1 MIAKV
6 VVDVTVDKEF
16 DYLIP
21 DSLTAQVKMGSRVN
35 LSFGPRKTQ
44 GYVVGFSLSSDH
56 PKLKAIESVVGEKP
70 YIAESLL
77 KLARWMADY
86 YCAPVE
92 LAVQAVLPGAVRNQS
107 AKFKEQLFVECVR
120 SKESGV
126 SIQNLKLTAKQLA
139 ILEVLD
145 PNPKKEFEQKFA
157 KPAKAAAAST
167 PQPHDFSSEF
177 EPLELSSQVEPTHS
191 SRSSRASVQIPP
203 VPTGMFLSELLK
215 VSGADAATVRA
226 LEKKG
231 LVRIGKQ
238 AALRDPFLNHT
249 MLRTEPLPLMP
260 GQAAALEAVK
270 RAIDRQG
277 AKNASSPLA
286 GEDRGEGHFLA
297 PQEPPHP
304 NPLPQ
309 GEREKSVRGNPVPQG
324 GREKASVIL
333 LHGVTGSGKTEVYL
347 QAIDYALNQ
356 GKGAIVLVPEISL
369 TPQTIDRFRG
379 RFGDTIA
386 VLHSHLSTG
395 ERHDEWHRIH
405 DGKARIVVGAR
416 SAVFAPIEN
425 LGLIVVD
432 EEHEHTYKQEE
443 MPRYHARDV
452 AVMRG
457 HFEKCAVLLG
467 SATPA
472 LESFNNAKNGKYQLV
487 EMMNRVD
494 HRAMPHIRIVD
505 MRQEAER
512 TGKMSVFS
520 RDLVDAVR
528 KRLDKAEQTIL
539 FLNRRGYASSLVC
552 PKCGLVAKCNDC
564 SISMTYHRHDETLK
578 CHICGAIQG
587 VPERCPGC
595 QDPAFKFAGI
605 GTQRVEVA
613 VGKLFPHAR
622 IARMDADATRG
633 KDSHRR
639 ILNEFKTGKIDILV
653 GTQMIAKGLDF
664 PNVTLIGVL
673 NADMSLHMPDFRAS
687 ERTFQLLTQVA
698 GRAGRGEI
706 PGEVIVQTST
716 PFHQAI
722 QAARRLDYDG
732 FCDQE
737 NEFRRELGYPPFGHL
752 VCVGIKGM
760 DQAKVTKAAEQ
771 FMAQLQPLLSSQVIV
786 SGPAPAPLEKA
797 KGQFRHQIMLRA
809 TTTKMMTGSL
819 KVVSREFRWPAGVS
833 VVIDVDAVSLM

>member
-6 VVDVTVDKEF
+6 VVDVAVDKEF

-21 DSLTAQVKMGSRVN
+21 DSLTAQVRLGSRVN
-35 LSFGPRKTQ
+35 LSFGPRQTQ
-44 GYVVGFSLSSDH
+44 GYVVGFSHSSGH

-107 AKFKEQLFVECVR
+107 AKFKEQLFVEPVA
-120 SKESGV
+120 SG
-126 SIQNLKLTAKQLA
+126 QLA
-139 ILEVLD
+139 EGSGLKS
-145 PNPKKEFEQKFA
+145 PKQTA
-157 KPAKAAAAST
+157 V
-167 PQPHDFSSEF
+167 
-177 EPLELSSQVEPTHS
+177 LELLQA
-191 SRSSRASVQIPP
+191 RG
-203 VPTGMFLSELLK
+203 GMFLQDLVKL
-215 VSGADAATVRA
+215 SGADAATVRA

-231 LVRIGKQ
+231 LAHIDKQ
-238 AALRDPFLNHT
+238 AALRDPFATHT
-249 MLRTEPLPLMP
+249 FLRTEPLALMT
-260 GQAAALEAVK
+260 GQAVALEVVK
-270 RAIDRQG
+270 QAIDRY
-277 AKNASSPLA
+277 
-286 GEDRGEGHFLA
+286 
-297 PQEPPHP
+297 
-304 NPLPQ
+304 
-309 GEREKSVRGNPVPQG
+309 G
-324 GREKASVIL
+324 GRKDAAGTAATTGSSSSVVTGVPAGMVASSVIL

-347 QAIDYALNQ
+347 QAIDYALSQ

-369 TPQTIDRFRG
+369 TPQTIERFRG

-386 VLHSHLSTG
+386 VLHSHLSSG

-405 DGKARIVVGAR
+405 DGTARIVVGAR
-416 SAVFAPIEN
+416 SAVFAPVAN

-472 LESFNNAKNGKYQLV
+472 LESFANAKNGKYHLV

-494 HRAMPHIRIVD
+494 HRAMPHMRVVD

-512 TGKMSVFS
+512 TGRLSVFS
-520 RDLVDAVR
+520 RDLLDAVR
-528 KRLDKAEQTIL
+528 KRLDKAEQVIL

-587 VPERCPGC
+587 VPDRCPGC

-605 GTQRVEVA
+605 GTQRVEVT

-737 NEFRRELGYPPFGHL
+737 NEFRRELGYPPYGHL
-752 VCVGIKGM
+752 VCVGIKGL
-760 DQAKVTKAAEQ
+760 DQVKVTKAAEQ
-771 FMAQLQPLLSSQVIV
+771 FTAQLQPLLSSDVIV
-786 SGPAPAPLEKA
+786 SGPSPAPLEKA

-809 TTTKMMTGSL
+809 PTTKAITTPL
-819 KVVSREFRWPAGVS
+819 KVVAREFHWPHGVS

>member
-6 VVDVTVDKEF
+6 VVDVAVDKEF

-21 DSLTAQVKMGSRVN
+21 DALTAQVKLGSRVN

-44 GYVVGFSLSSDH
+44 GYVVGFSQSSAH

-77 KLARWMADY
+77 RLARWMADY

-92 LAVQAVLPGAVRNQS
+92 LAVQAVLPGAVRNQG
-107 AKFKEQLFVECVR
+107 AKFKEQLFVALITTQAEQSIINTLTPALSPEGSGSSASELPLPSGERAGVR
-120 SKESGV
+120 GGSPR
-126 SIQNLKLTAKQLA
+126 APKQAA
-139 ILEVLD
+139 ILDLL
-145 PNPKKEFEQKFA
+145 QA
-157 KPAKAAAAST
+157 
-167 PQPHDFSSEF
+167 
-177 EPLELSSQVEPTHS
+177 
-191 SRSSRASVQIPP
+191 RG
-203 VPTGMFLSELLK
+203 GMFLHDLIKLSN
-215 VSGADAATVRA
+215 SDAAAVRA

-231 LVRIGKQ
+231 LVRIDKQ
-238 AALRDPFLNHT
+238 AELRDPFSNHT
-249 MLRTEPLPLMP
+249 ILKTEPLTLMP
-260 GQAAALEAVK
+260 GQAAALEVVK
-270 RAIDRQG
+270 QAIDKHSGSGKPRPLKEGTLMEGETGLSRVGQI
-277 AKNASSPLA
+277 APSS
-286 GEDRGEGHFLA
+286 
-297 PQEPPHP
+297 
-304 NPLPQ
+304 
-309 GEREKSVRGNPVPQG
+309 
-324 GREKASVIL
+324 SVIL

-347 QAIDYALNQ
+347 QAIDHALSQ

-369 TPQTIDRFRG
+369 TPQTIERFRG
-379 RFGDTIA
+379 RFGDIIA
-386 VLHSHLSTG
+386 VLHSHLSSG

-405 DGKARIVVGAR
+405 EGTARIVVGAR
-416 SAVFAPIEN
+416 SAVFAPVAN
-425 LGLIVVD
+425 LGLMVVD
-432 EEHEHTYKQEE
+432 EEHEQTYKQEE

-472 LESFNNAKNGKYQLV
+472 LESFANAKNGKYRLV
-487 EMMNRVD
+487 EMMHRVD
-494 HRAMPHIRIVD
+494 HRAMPHMRIVD

-512 TGKMSVFS
+512 TGRLSIFS

-528 KRLDKAEQTIL
+528 KRIDKAEQVIL

-613 VGKLFPHAR
+613 VGKLFPKAR

-760 DQAKVTKAAEQ
+760 DQTKVAKAAEQ
-771 FMAQLQPLLSSQVIV
+771 FAAQLQPLLSSQVIV

-809 TTTKMMTGSL
+809 PTTKAITESL
-819 KVVSREFRWPAGVS
+819 KVVAREFRWPSGVS
-833 VVIDVDAVSLM
+833 VYIDVDAVSLM

>member
-6 VVDVTVDKEF
+6 VVDVAVDKEF

-21 DSLTAQVKMGSRVN
+21 DSLIAQVRLGSRVN
-35 LSFGPRKTQ
+35 LSFGPRQTQ
-44 GYVVGFSLSSDH
+44 GYVVGFSHSSGH

-77 KLARWMADY
+77 KLARGMADY

-92 LAVQAVLPGAVRNQS
+92 LAVQAVLPGAVRNQA
-107 AKFKEQLFVECVR
+107 AKFKEQLFVELVAEKFDQPIINTLTPTLSPEGRGSSAHELPLPSGERAGVR
-120 SKESGV
+120 V
-126 SIQNLKLTAKQLA
+126 SSPKLVRLKSPKQA
-139 ILEVLD
+139 AVLD
-145 PNPKKEFEQKFA
+145 FLQ
-157 KPAKAAAAST
+157 T
-167 PQPHDFSSEF
+167 
-177 EPLELSSQVEPTHS
+177 
-191 SRSSRASVQIPP
+191 RG
-203 VPTGMFLSELLK
+203 GMFLHDLIKLSD
-215 VSGADAATVRA
+215 SDAATVRA

-231 LVRIGKQ
+231 VVRINKQ
-238 AALRDPFLNHT
+238 AALRDPFANHT
-249 MLRTEPLPLMP
+249 ILRTEPLALMP
-260 GQAAALEAVK
+260 GQAVALEVVK
-270 RAIDRQG
+270 QAID
-277 AKNASSPLA
+277 KP
-286 GEDRGEGHFLA
+286 
-297 PQEPPHP
+297 
-304 NPLPQ
+304 
-309 GEREKSVRGNPVPQG
+309 
-324 GREKASVIL
+324 SVIL

-347 QAIDYALNQ
+347 QAIDHALNQ

-369 TPQTIDRFRG
+369 TPQTIERFRS

-386 VLHSHLSTG
+386 VLHSHLSSG

-405 DGKARIVVGAR
+405 SGAAQIVVGAR
-416 SAVFAPIEN
+416 SAVFAPIVN

-472 LESFNNAKNGKYQLV
+472 LESFANAKNGKYQLV

-494 HRAMPHIRIVD
+494 HRAMPHMRVVD

-512 TGKMSVFS
+512 TGRLSVFS
-520 RDLVDAVR
+520 RDLLDAVR
-528 KRLDKAEQTIL
+528 KRLDKAEQVIL

-552 PKCGLVAKCNDC
+552 SKCGFVAKCNDC
-564 SISMTYHRHDETLK
+564 SISLTYHRHDETLK

-587 VPERCPGC
+587 VPDRCPGC

-737 NEFRRELGYPPFGHL
+737 NEFRRELGYPPYGHL

-760 DQAKVTKAAEQ
+760 DQDKVTKAAEA
-771 FMAQLQPLLSSQVIV
+771 FTAQLQPLLSSQVIL

-809 TTTKMMTGSL
+809 PTTKAITTPL
-819 KVVSREFRWPAGVS
+819 KVAARDFHWPTGVS

>member
-6 VVDVTVDKEF
+6 IVDVAADKEF

-21 DSLTAQVKMGSRVN
+21 DSLATQVSLGSRVN
-35 LSFGPRKTQ
+35 LSFGARTTQ
-44 GYVVGFSLSSDH
+44 GYVVGFSQSSGH

-92 LAVQAVLPGAVRNQS
+92 LAVQAVLPGAVRSQS
-107 AKFKEQLFVECVR
+107 AKFKEQLFVEPVGKAVGSEQCPDG
-120 SKESGV
+120 SKRKSPK
-126 SIQNLKLTAKQLA
+126 QTA
-139 ILEVLD
+139 VW
-145 PNPKKEFEQKFA
+145 
-157 KPAKAAAAST
+157 
-167 PQPHDFSSEF
+167 DF
-177 EPLELSSQVEPTHS
+177 LMT
-191 SRSSRASVQIPP
+191 RG
-203 VPTGMFLSELLK
+203 GMFLHDLIKL
-215 VSGADAATVRA
+215 SGSDAAAVRA
-226 LEKKG
+226 LEKRG
-231 LVRIGKQ
+231 LVRIDKQ
-238 AALRDPFLNHT
+238 AALRDPFANHT
-249 MLRTEPLPLMP
+249 ILRTEPLSLMP
-260 GQAAALEAVK
+260 EQAEALEVVK
-270 RAIDRQG
+270 KAIEFP
-277 AKNASSPLA
+277 A
-286 GEDRGEGHFLA
+286 
-297 PQEPPHP
+297 
-304 NPLPQ
+304 
-309 GEREKSVRGNPVPQG
+309 
-324 GREKASVIL
+324 VIL

-347 QAIDYALNQ
+347 QAIDYAIHQ
-356 GKGAIVLVPEISL
+356 GQGAIVLVPEISL
-369 TPQTIDRFRG
+369 TPQTIERFRG

-416 SAVFAPIEN
+416 SAVFAPVAN

-443 MPRYHARDV
+443 LPRYHARDV

-472 LESFNNAKNGKYQLV
+472 LESFANAKNGKYQLV
-487 EMMNRVD
+487 EMMHRVD
-494 HRAMPHIRIVD
+494 HRAMPHMRIVD

-512 TGKMSVFS
+512 TGRLSVFS
-520 RDLVDAVR
+520 RDLVDAVQ
-528 KRLDKAEQTIL
+528 KRLAKAEQVIL

-552 PKCGLVAKCNDC
+552 PKCGMVAKCKDC
-564 SISMTYHRHDETLK
+564 SISMTYHRYDETLK

-587 VPERCPGC
+587 VPDRCPGC

-613 VGKLFPHAR
+613 VGKLFPSAR

-760 DQAKVTKAAEQ
+760 DQLKVTTASEQ
-771 FMAQLQPLLSSQVIV
+771 FTAQLQPLLSSQVIV

-809 TTTKMMTGSL
+809 PTTKAITESL
-819 KVVSREFRWPAGVS
+819 KVVAREFKWPAGVS

>member
-6 VVDVTVDKEF
+6 VVDVAVDKEF

-21 DSLTAQVKMGSRVN
+21 DSLTAQVKLGSRVN
-35 LSFGPRKTQ
+35 LTFGPRKTQ
-44 GYVVGFSLSSDH
+44 GYVVGFSQSSGH

-107 AKFKEQLFVECVR
+107 ASFKEQLFVTLTLTPALSPEGRGGRTGELPLPSGERAGVR
-120 SKESGV
+120 VV
-126 SIQNLKLTAKQLA
+126 SRAPKQVA
-139 ILEVLD
+139 V
-145 PNPKKEFEQKFA
+145 
-157 KPAKAAAAST
+157 
-167 PQPHDFSSEF
+167 
-177 EPLELSSQVEPTHS
+177 LELLQ
-191 SRSSRASVQIPP
+191 SRG
-203 VPTGMFLSELLK
+203 GMFLNELIKL
-215 VSGADAATVRA
+215 SGADTAAVRT

-238 AALRDPFLNHT
+238 AALRDPFANHT
-249 MLRTEPLPLMP
+249 ILRTEPLPLMP
-260 GQAAALEAVK
+260 GQAEALERVK
-270 RAIDRQG
+270 QSINKHSG
-277 AKNASSPLA
+277 KTAKDAADTAATTSLSGP
-286 GEDRGEGHFLA
+286 
-297 PQEPPHP
+297 
-304 NPLPQ
+304 
-309 GEREKSVRGNPVPQG
+309 
-324 GREKASVIL
+324 SVIL

-347 QAIDYALNQ
+347 QAIDYALSQ

-369 TPQTIDRFRG
+369 TPQTIERFRG

-386 VLHSHLSTG
+386 VLHSHLSDG

-405 DGKARIVVGAR
+405 DGTARIVVGAR
-416 SAVFAPIEN
+416 SAVFAPVEN

-457 HFEKCAVLLG
+457 HIEKCAVLLG

-472 LESFNNAKNGKYQLV
+472 LESFANAKNGKYQLV

-494 HRAMPHIRIVD
+494 HRAMPHMRIVD
-505 MRQEAER
+505 MRQEAEK
-512 TGKMSVFS
+512 TGRLSIFS
-520 RDLVDAVR
+520 RDLVEAVQ
-528 KRLDKAEQTIL
+528 KRLAKAEQVIL

-578 CHICGAIQG
+578 CHICGAIQAL
-587 VPERCPGC
+587 PDRCPGC

-613 VGKLFPHAR
+613 VSKLFPSAR

-760 DQAKVTKAAEQ
+760 DQVKVTKAAEQ
-771 FMAQLQPLLSSQVIV
+771 FTAQLQPLLSSKVIV

-797 KGQFRHQIMLRA
+797 KGQFRHQIILRA
-809 TTTKMMTGSL
+809 PTTRAITDSL
-819 KVVSREFRWPAGVS
+819 KVVAREFHWPSGVS
-833 VVIDVDAVSLM
+833 MVIDVDAVSLM

>member
-6 VVDVTVDKEF
+6 VVDVAADREF

-21 DSLTAQVKMGSRVN
+21 DLLAARIKLGSRVN
-35 LSFGPRKTQ
+35 LPFGSRKTQ
-44 GYVVGFSLSSDH
+44 GYVVGFCQSSGL
-56 PKLKAIESVVGEKP
+56 PKLKSIESVVGEKP
-70 YIAESLL
+70 YIAETLL

-92 LAVQAVLPGAVRNQS
+92 LAVQAVLPGAVRNQR
-107 AKFKEQLFVECVR
+107 AKFKEQLFAEPVR
-120 SKESGV
+120 KPGGSGESAVCGEDQTVNCKLKSPKQTAIWDLLV
-126 SIQNLKLTAKQLA
+126 S
-139 ILEVLD
+139 
-145 PNPKKEFEQKFA
+145 
-157 KPAKAAAAST
+157 
-167 PQPHDFSSEF
+167 
-177 EPLELSSQVEPTHS
+177 
-191 SRSSRASVQIPP
+191 RG
-203 VPTGMFLSELLK
+203 GMFLHELIKL
-215 VSGADAATVRA
+215 SGADATAVRA

-231 LVRIGKQ
+231 MVAIRKQ
-238 AALRDPFLNHT
+238 AALRDPFCAHT
-249 MLRTEPLPLMP
+249 ILRTEPLPLMP
-260 GQAAALEAVK
+260 GQAEALEAIK
-270 RAIDRQG
+270 KAIDKVLFVAG
-277 AKNASSPLA
+277 TTSPI
-286 GEDRGEGHFLA
+286 
-297 PQEPPHP
+297 PP
-304 NPLPQ
+304 LQ
-309 GEREKSVRGNPVPQG
+309 GERDNVRASP
-324 GREKASVIL
+324 SVIL

-347 QAIDYALNQ
+347 QAIDYALKR

-369 TPQTIDRFRG
+369 TPQTIERFRG

-386 VLHSHLSTG
+386 VLHSHLSEG

-405 DGKARIVVGAR
+405 GGIARIVVGAR
-416 SAVFAPIEN
+416 SAVFAPVDN

-443 MPRYHARDV
+443 APRYHARDV

-472 LESFNNAKNGKYQLV
+472 LESFANAKNGKYQLV

-494 HRAMPHIRIVD
+494 HRAMPHMRIVD
-505 MRQEAER
+505 MRQETER
-512 TGKMSVFS
+512 TGRLSIFS
-520 RDLVDAVR
+520 RDLVEAVQ
-528 KRLDKAEQTIL
+528 KRLSKAEQVIL

-552 PKCGLVAKCNDC
+552 PKCGLVEKCNDC
-564 SISMTYHRHDETLK
+564 SIAMTYHRHDETLK

-587 VPERCPGC
+587 VPDRCPGC

-613 VGKLFPHAR
+613 VAKLFPSAR
-622 IARMDADATRG
+622 ISRMDADATRG

-722 QAARRLDYDG
+722 QAARRLDYVG

-737 NEFRRELGYPPFGHL
+737 NEFRRELGYPPYGHL
-752 VCVGIKGM
+752 VCVGIKGT
-760 DQAKVTKAAEQ
+760 DQVKVIKAAEQ
-771 FMAQLQPLLSSQVIV
+771 FTARLQPLLTSQVIV
-786 SGPAPAPLEKA
+786 SGPSPAPLEKA

-809 TTTKMMTGSL
+809 PTTKAITESL
-819 KVVSREFRWPAGVS
+819 KKVAREFHWPTGVT
-833 VVIDVDAVSLM
+833 VAIDVDAVSLM

>member
-1 MIAKV
+1 MIAKI
-6 VVDVTVDKEF
+6 VVDVAVDKEF

-21 DSLTAQVKMGSRVN
+21 DSLTAQVRLGSRVN
-35 LSFGPRKTQ
+35 LSFGPRQTQ
-44 GYVVGFSLSSDH
+44 GYVVGFSHSSGH

-107 AKFKEQLFVECVR
+107 AKFKEQLFVELIEGIQNP
-120 SKESGV
+120 ESR
-126 SIQNLKLTAKQLA
+126 IQNLARSPKQVA
-139 ILEVLD
+139 VI
-145 PNPKKEFEQKFA
+145 
-157 KPAKAAAAST
+157 
-167 PQPHDFSSEF
+167 
-177 EPLELSSQVEPTHS
+177 ELLQA
-191 SRSSRASVQIPP
+191 RG
-203 VPTGMFLSELLK
+203 GMFLQDLVKL
-215 VSGADAATVRA
+215 SGADAATVRA

-231 LVRIGKQ
+231 LVHIEKQ
-238 AALRDPFLNHT
+238 AALRDPFATHT
-249 MLRTEPLPLMP
+249 ILRTEPLALMT
-260 GQAAALEAVK
+260 GQAAALDVVK
-270 RAIDRQG
+270 QAIDRAHTPVG
-277 AKNASSPLA
+277 RGVPAEPHSEKDGSPGRFALPGENKCAS
-286 GEDRGEGHFLA
+286 
-297 PQEPPHP
+297 
-304 NPLPQ
+304 
-309 GEREKSVRGNPVPQG
+309 
-324 GREKASVIL
+324 SVIL

-347 QAIDYALNQ
+347 QAIDYALSQ

-369 TPQTIDRFRG
+369 TPQTIERFRG

-386 VLHSHLSTG
+386 VLHSHLSSG

-405 DGKARIVVGAR
+405 DGTARIVVGAR
-416 SAVFAPIEN
+416 SAVFAPVAN

-472 LESFNNAKNGKYQLV
+472 LESFANAKNGKYHLV

-494 HRAMPHIRIVD
+494 HRAMPHMRVVD

-512 TGKMSVFS
+512 TGRLSVFS
-520 RDLVDAVR
+520 RDLLDAVR
-528 KRLDKAEQTIL
+528 KRLDKAEQVIL

-578 CHICGAIQG
+578 CHICGAIQK
-587 VPERCPGC
+587 VPDRCPGC

-605 GTQRVEVA
+605 GTQRVEVT

-737 NEFRRELGYPPFGHL
+737 NEFRRELGYPPYGHL
-752 VCVGIKGM
+752 VCVGIKGL
-760 DQAKVTKAAEQ
+760 DQVKVTKAAEQ
-771 FMAQLQPLLSSQVIV
+771 FTAQLQPLLSSDVIV
-786 SGPAPAPLEKA
+786 SGPSPAPLEKA

-809 TTTKMMTGSL
+809 PTTKAITTPL
-819 KVVSREFRWPAGVS
+819 KVVAREFHWPHGVS

>member
-6 VVDVTVDKEF
+6 VVDVAVDKEF

-21 DSLTAQVKMGSRVN
+21 DALSAQVKLGSRVN

-44 GYVVGFSLSSDH
+44 GYVVGFSQSSGH

-70 YIAESLL
+70 YIDEKLL

-107 AKFKEQLFVECVR
+107 AKFKEQLFVELEDKGR
-120 SKESGV
+120 SQNPEFR
-126 SIQNLKLTAKQLA
+126 IQNLESRVRNPESKTPNLTRAPKQA
-139 ILEVLD
+139 TVLD
-145 PNPKKEFEQKFA
+145 LLQ
-157 KPAKAAAAST
+157 
-167 PQPHDFSSEF
+167 
-177 EPLELSSQVEPTHS
+177 
-191 SRSSRASVQIPP
+191 SRG
-203 VPTGMFLSELLK
+203 GMFLQDLIKL
-215 VSGADAATVRA
+215 SGSDAATVRA

-231 LVRIGKQ
+231 LVRIDKQ
-238 AALRDPFLNHT
+238 ATMRDPFSNHT
-249 MLRTEPLPLMP
+249 ILRTEPLALMP
-260 GQAAALEAVK
+260 GQAAALEVAK
-270 RAIDRQG
+270 RAIDQ
-277 AKNASSPLA
+277 P
-286 GEDRGEGHFLA
+286 
-297 PQEPPHP
+297 
-304 NPLPQ
+304 
-309 GEREKSVRGNPVPQG
+309 
-324 GREKASVIL
+324 SVIL

-369 TPQTIDRFRG
+369 TPQTIERFRS

-386 VLHSHLSTG
+386 VLHSHLSSG

-405 DGKARIVVGAR
+405 DGTARIVVGAR
-416 SAVFAPIEN
+416 SAVFAPVEN

-472 LESFNNAKNGKYQLV
+472 LESFANANKGKYHLV

-494 HRAMPHIRIVD
+494 HRAMPHMRIVD

-512 TGKMSVFS
+512 TGRMSIFS
-520 RDLVDAVR
+520 RDLVEAVQ
-528 KRLDKAEQTIL
+528 KRLAKAEQVIL
-539 FLNRRGYASSLVC
+539 FLNRRGYASSLIC
-552 PKCGLVAKCNDC
+552 PKCGMVAKCNDC

-578 CHICGAIQG
+578 CHICGAIQR
-587 VPERCPGC
+587 VPDRCPGC
-595 QDPAFKFAGI
+595 QDPAFKFSGI
-605 GTQRVEVA
+605 GTQRVELA
-613 VGKLFPHAR
+613 VEKVFPGAR
-622 IARMDADATRG
+622 VVRMDADATRG

-722 QAARRLDYDG
+722 QAARRLDYNG

-760 DQAKVTKAAEQ
+760 DQAKVIKAAEA
-771 FMAQLQPLLSSQVIV
+771 FTAQLQPLLSSQVVV
-786 SGPAPAPLEKA
+786 SGPSPAPLEKA

-809 TTTKMMTGSL
+809 PTTRAITESL
-819 KVVSREFRWPAGVS
+819 KVVAREFRWPAGVS